1 MLRAVWAYVLYTWGG
16 LHRLFGN
23 ANNLRREHERAVHYF
38 SRAYSVNPKMDR
50 ALLAR
55 GVILW
60 RELGRV
66 DEALKDFDALVE
78 ADPADGE
85 ALLNRALAQQ
95 ESGRYDEA
103 LADLNAYLQL
113 PEKNAYY
120 HDLALRLHGLL
131 SETVAGADEDSP
143 DETA

>member
-38 SRAYSVNPKMDR
+38 GRAFDVNPKMRR
-50 ALLAR
+50 ARLAR
-55 GVILW
+55 AIILW

-66 DEALKDFDALVE
+66 DEALADFDALVE
-78 ADPADGE
+78 ADSAYGE

-95 ESGRYDEA
+95 ESGRYAPA
-103 LADLNAYLQL
+103 LDDINAYLEL
-113 PEKNAYY
+113 PQDDAY
-120 HDLALRLHGLL
+120 HDLALRLQRLL
-131 SETVAGADEDSP
+131 SETVADANSD
-143 DETA
+143 

>member
-1 MLRAVWAYVLYTWGG
+1 MLHAVWAYVLYTWGG

-38 SRAYSVNPKMDR
+38 TRAYVVNPNMRR
-50 ALLAR
+50 ARLAR

-66 DEALKDFDALVE
+66 DEALTDFDALLE

-85 ALLNRALAQQ
+85 ALLNRALARQ
-95 ESGRYDEA
+95 ECGHYALA
-103 LADLNAYLQL
+103 LADINAYLEL
-113 PEKNAYY
+113 PRNEAFR
-120 HDLALRLHGLL
+120 DLALRLQRLL
-131 SETVAGADEDSP
+131 E
-143 DETA
+143 ETAVDAESA